1 MSRTERW
8 AVAAVALALGG
19 CMRIYPD
26 PELPDVVVE
35 WHAEAD
41 CLDDGDRV
49 LVSLSTADPVAE
61 VGLAAVPCRD
71 ATVRFDDVARVR
83 HRLAVRLED
92 AEGAVF
98 GGNNG
103 EVDLRDGLSERVFVF
118 FGRAPDSNFRVAW
131 TFDMGASC
139 EALSALSVLL
149 VASMPAGGPMFYFH
163 APCDAPVFLN
173 AIPLEGT
180 YTLTARAFSVDG
192 VVAASPASAPFEV
205 TRGAITDLGTIT
217 LSPCGDA
224 CPPLE

>member
-1 MSRTERW
+1 LSRGDRW
-8 AVAAVALALGG
+8 AAAAVALALGG

-35 WHAEAD
+35 WLAEIE
-41 CLDDGDRV
+41 CLEDSDRV
-49 LVSLSTADPVAE
+49 LVSLSAADPAAE
-61 VGLAAVPCRD
+61 VGMATVPCRD

-83 HRLAVRLED
+83 YRLAVRLED
-92 AEGAVF
+92 AAGAVL

-103 EVDLRDGLSERVFVF
+103 EVDLRDGLSERVFAF

-149 VASMPAGGPMFYFH
+149 VASMPGGGPMFYFN

-173 AIPLEGT
+173 AIPVAGT
-180 YTLTARAFSVDG
+180 YTLTARAFSEDA
-192 VVAASPASAPFEV
+192 VVAAAPASAPFDV
-205 TRGAITDLGTIT
+205 TREALTDLGTIT
-217 LSPCGDA
+217 MSPCGA
-224 CPPLE
+224 GCPPLE